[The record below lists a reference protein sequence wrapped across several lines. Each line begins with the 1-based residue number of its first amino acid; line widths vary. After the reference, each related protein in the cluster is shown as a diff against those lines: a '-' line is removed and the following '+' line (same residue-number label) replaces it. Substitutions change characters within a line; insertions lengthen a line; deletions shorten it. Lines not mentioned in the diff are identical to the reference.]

1 MRVTREFGSYNSRRY
16 GRPWIAKVVA
26 WEVGKQPVLSWGSN
40 IDAHNVEI
48 EAEAGDIVRWGQ
60 RDNRGNNTEARWG
73 LVQGDATIE
82 ECSASE
88 AREHW
93 LARTQPP
100 PKPARPVTD
109 DNIAY
114 ARDTLILHLEAM
126 AKEVAEDI
134 ERVRGGGTLM
144 GGYAVAGAGLDA
156 DNNHLLDL
164 LARRFNDVFAANTT
178 PDTEA

>member
-16 GRPWIAKVVA
+16 GRPWIAKLVA

-40 IDAHNVEI
+40 VDAHNVEI

-60 RDNRGNNTEARWG
+60 RDNRGNNTEAR
-73 LVQGDATIE
+73 
-82 ECSASE
+82 C
-88 AREHW
+88 
-93 LARTQPP
+93 
-100 PKPARPVTD
+100 
-109 DNIAY
+109 
-114 ARDTLILHLEAM
+114 TLILHLEAM
-126 AKEVAEDI
+126 AKELAEDI
-134 ERVRGGGTLM
+134 ARVKGGGTLM